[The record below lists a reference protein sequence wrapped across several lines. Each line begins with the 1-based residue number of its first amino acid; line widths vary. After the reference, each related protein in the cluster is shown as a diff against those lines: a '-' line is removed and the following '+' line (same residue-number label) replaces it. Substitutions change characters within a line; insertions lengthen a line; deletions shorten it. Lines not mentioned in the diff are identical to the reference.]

1 MRHEFHESAR
11 RLKPEFVNL
20 RGIRVFLLSL
30 IRVYPCPS
38 VVSNFVLS
46 SNARI
51 QSSFLLPIDLSP
63 QPAMSYNTHM
73 ETLDEIKARAE
84 AAVPGAQLQIIA
96 NDSPS
101 AQTSLLV
108 DSPHAVAVAKFLRD
122 DARLC
127 LDFASNVT
135 GVDWPERIE
144 KTKTKVKK
152 LVEGV
157 EKEVEETTEKTIPG
171 YLEVVYH
178 LYSMEK
184 KHGPVILRLRTGNRT
199 DSVTVPSLTSLW
211 RGCELQERE
220 VFDLYGVQF
229 EGHPDLRRIL
239 MWDEFKDHPMRKDY
253 VEPNDYEYEPTP
265 HDEVLERAKANQTPG
280 IV

>member
-1 MRHEFHESAR
+1 
-11 RLKPEFVNL
+11 
-20 RGIRVFLLSL
+20 
-30 IRVYPCPS
+30 
-38 VVSNFVLS
+38 
-46 SNARI
+46 
-51 QSSFLLPIDLSP
+51 
-63 QPAMSYNTHM
+63 MSYNTRM
-73 ETLDEIKARAE
+73 ETLDEIKTRIE

-122 DARLC
+122 DVRLC

-157 EKEVEETTEKTIPG
+157 EKEVEEITEKTIPG

-220 VFDLYGVQF
+220 VFDLYGVKF

-239 MWDEFKDHPMRKDY
+239 MWDEFKDHPMRRDY

>member
-1 MRHEFHESAR
+1 
-11 RLKPEFVNL
+11 
-20 RGIRVFLLSL
+20 
-30 IRVYPCPS
+30 
-38 VVSNFVLS
+38 
-46 SNARI
+46 
-51 QSSFLLPIDLSP
+51 
-63 QPAMSYNTHM
+63 MSYNTRM
-73 ETLDEIKARAE
+73 ETLDEIKTRVD

-122 DARLC
+122 DVRLC

-157 EKEVEETTEKTIPG
+157 EKEVEEITEKTIPG

-199 DSVTVPSLTSLW
+199 DSVSVPSLTGLW

-229 EGHPDLRRIL
+229 QGHPDLRRIL
-239 MWDEFKDHPMRKDY
+239 MWDEFKDHPMRRDY